1 MGPAPS
7 RRRRVSLVLLMAPLV
22 LSAYTHLWNPVG
34 FPDVFFDEGIYM
46 RRAVHVLD
54 TGNPQEA
61 YFYDHPFFGQIV
73 LSGALWIAGYPASPG
88 APTDP
93 ASLESHYMAPRVFMG
108 LLAVLDTFLVYRI
121 SEKRFGQRT
130 AFLAALLFAVMPMS
144 WLFRRILLDSI
155 FLPFA
160 LSSILL
166 ALYAQDSDR
175 RGALL
180 VSSGACLGLAIFTKV
195 PAFTL
200 IPLVLFVVYSSGRRA
215 RDAVLWVAPVLLIPL
230 AWPAYAAWAGQFD
243 LWIGDVLW
251 QAAGRESAGLV
262 GLAAYLL
269 EIDPVMLLLGAGGF
283 VYAAVRRNVFVL
295 LWFAPMLLFFA
306 TVGYVQYFH
315 WIPLIP
321 VICIAA
327 ALAIGKCADRVGGA
341 AMRNYAA
348 AGAACAIA
356 VFGVVVTGTL
366 ISSDVSSP
374 QFESLSFVLENFSD
388 SGATILA
395 SPVYSWILYYVYD
408 VENVLPDY
416 SLILFEPVRTEDMLL
431 VADQHFKL
439 DMPRGQE
446 LSDAYDDTATVREF
460 GHAEGAY
467 TSTHPYG
474 SYTFTEEG
482 KLIQVRASW
491 AQPGGP
497 P

>member
-1 MGPAPS
+1 MGRTPS
-7 RRRRVSLVLLMAPLV
+7 RRRRVSLVLLMTPLV

-34 FPDVFFDEGIYM
+34 FPDIFFDEGIYM

-54 TGNPQEA
+54 TGSPQEA

-73 LSGALWIAGYPASPG
+73 LSGVLWITGYPAS
-88 APTDP
+88 APASTDP
-93 ASLESHYMAPRVFMG
+93 ASLESHYMVPRVFMG
-108 LLAVLDTFLVYRI
+108 VLAVLDTFLVYRI

-175 RGALL
+175 RGVLL

-215 RDAVLWVAPVLLIPL
+215 RDVVLWVAPVLLIPL
-230 AWPAYAAWAGQFD
+230 AWPAYAAYAGQFD
-243 LWIGDVLW
+243 LWAGDVLW

-262 GLAAYLL
+262 GLVAYLL

-283 VYAAVRRNVFVL
+283 VYAAVRRNAFVL

-327 ALAIGKCADRVGGA
+327 ALAIGWCTDRVGGA

-348 AGAACAIA
+348 AGAACAIV
-356 VFGVVVTGTL
+356 VFGVVVTGAL

-416 SLILFEPVRTEDMLL
+416 SLILFEPVRTEDILL

-446 LSDAYDDTATVREF
+446 LIDAYDNTATVREF

-467 TSTHPYG
+467 ASAHPYG
-474 SYTFTEEG
+474 SYEFTEEG

-491 AQPGGP
+491 AQPGGIP
-497 P
+497 